1 MVYKITYTEYS
12 TFKHYTVMASINS
25 PKQIIK
31 DATEAGKEVKHQ
43 ESELEEVESQD
54 QEEGS
59 RLQRRIRLRY

>member
-12 TFKHYTVMASINS
+12 TFKHYTVNASTNS

-43 ESELEEVESQD
+43 ESELEEVQSPD
-54 QEEGS
+54 QEARS
-59 RLQRRIRLRY
+59 RLQRRILLK

>member
-31 DATEAGKEVKHQ
+31 DATEAGKEVPHQ
-43 ESELEEVESQD
+43 ESELEEVQSQD
-54 QEEGS
+54 QEARS
-59 RLQRRIRLRY
+59 RLQRRILLK